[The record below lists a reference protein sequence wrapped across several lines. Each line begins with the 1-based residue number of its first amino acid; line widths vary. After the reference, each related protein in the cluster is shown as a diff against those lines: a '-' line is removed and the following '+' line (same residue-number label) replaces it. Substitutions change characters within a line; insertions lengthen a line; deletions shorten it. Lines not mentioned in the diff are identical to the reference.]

1 MRRRWKVP
9 CEEEWIEVSEG
20 LKFHREK
27 YVRFKNELENFGVVT
42 RSKSRAYKRTEEDMT
57 FADQRLKMLTRKR
70 HDQIRKIIKIR
81 EEVSNYGVALPECKL
96 RSDETRD
103 LKIMKEIV
111 EQANKAWISGHELA
125 VYEGREGLVN
135 CLEDKDKKRI
145 TRQQFRRG

>member
-9 CEEEWIEVSEG
+9 CEEIWIEVSNG
-20 LKFHREK
+20 LKYHREK
-27 YVRFKNELENFGVVT
+27 YLTSKKEFENFGVVT
-42 RSKSRAYKRTEEDMT
+42 RSKARTYKKTEEEVT
-57 FADQRLKMLTRKR
+57 FHNRQLEMFTRKR

-96 RSDETRD
+96 RVDETRA
-103 LKIMKEIV
+103 LRILKEIV

-135 CLEDKDKKRI
+135 CLEDRDKNRI